1 MTLITTLLLAFAS
14 FFSSTVGFSAGTLD
28 SQDLRKEENQAPFH
42 EEEMGRGGQRG
53 HCPHG

>member
-1 MTLITTLLLAFAS
+1 MTLITTLLMALSSLFG
-14 FFSSTVGFSAGTLD
+14 STVGFSAGTLD
-28 SQDLRKEENQAPFH
+28 SNDLRKEENQAVFH